1 MAIQLPVI
9 AKEPVRKESPGQHG
23 ETIPKANFDVCLV
36 RIGGNNKTSDNVTDT
51 TRGCSGGCYGCYA
64 ARSMGV
70 FQGRRRFDQPETQI
84 VVGEIVQHDLL
95 EMVRKEPYLD
105 WVRNGVMGDPSLDW
119 DSAVE
124 LSEYAGRVGIRTVII
139 SKFWTLPTDEHLKR
153 LALSGAILHFS
164 LIPGYEWAPDL
175 VVGRRT
181 DGNRVRDICSA
192 LVAYDKMT
200 RPKGM
205 KEADS
210 VYMRICSAE
219 FDRDHP
225 IGGLLAHT
233 QDFFANFAKKQGFR
247 ILETPWK
254 FEGKSDPRWEFLDHE
269 KMDRAKSYTLGEG
282 RGRKKTAG
290 PILSPEGFDKYKEWK
305 PFVIACDTTCDVCP
319 NQCGTVDHEK
329 GADVRIMIQNGEKI
343 SIKN

>member
-1 MAIQLPVI
+1 MAIQIPVL
-9 AKEPVRKESPGQHG
+9 AKEPVRKDSPGKYD
-23 ETIPKANFDVCLV
+23 ERIPKANFDVVFV

-51 TRGCSGGCYGCYA
+51 VRGCSGGCYGCYA

-70 FQGRRRFDQPETQI
+70 FQGRRRFDQPEAQI
-84 VVGEIVQHDLL
+84 CVFEMVQHDLL

-119 DSAVE
+119 DSAVALAE
-124 LSEYAGRVGIRTVII
+124 AAGRVGVRTVII
-139 SKFWTLPTDEHLKR
+139 SKFWTMPTDEHLMR

-175 VVGRRT
+175 LVGRAE
-181 DGNRVRDICSA
+181 GNRARDICST

-200 RPKGM
+200 RPSGA

-219 FDRDHP
+219 FNRDHP
-225 IGGLLAHT
+225 IGAYLDHT
-233 QDFFANFAKKQGFR
+233 QNFFATFAKKMGLR

-254 FEGKSDPRWEFLDHE
+254 FEGKSDPRWEYLDHD

-290 PILSPEGFDKYKEWK
+290 PILSSKGFDKYKEWK

-319 NQCGTVDHEK
+319 NQCGTVDQQK
-329 GADVRIMIQNGEKI
+329 GAEIRYMIQNGE
-343 SIKN
+343 SIGKN